1 MKNYL
6 LISKFALN
14 ITHLKM
20 IYVMNSNLV
29 LPKFKA
35 AKHSTM
41 ELSESTLNKIKIL
54 KSKYA
59 SIGQDLDSYLD
70 GLIYANPL
78 TYWDYIEVDA
88 LLSLQKP
95 KTDFPDEKIFIV
107 YHQITELY
115 FSLISH
121 EIEQICKNGKNISD
135 IGEHLGWNESLNADF
150 FIARLKR
157 VNKYFEALTNSFDIM
172 RFGMEREQFTK
183 FRMSLL
189 SASGFQAASYRYIE
203 IASTDLKYLV
213 HEIDRGRLMDAD
225 IHEQLDNIYWR
236 RGAVVE
242 ATGAK
247 TLTLADFE
255 AKYLEK
261 FHEFADEYQP
271 MNIWKKF
278 KALSEEDQGKPELV
292 KEMREL
298 DVNVNINWP
307 LVHYRTAAH
316 YLAQKNSKEDAAES
330 KGTGGTNW
338 QNYLPPHHQKR
349 VFYPELWSKQ
359 ELNEWGKDWVEKV
372 FANSLKM
379 DNVIP

>member
-1 MKNYL
+1 
-6 LISKFALN
+6 
-14 ITHLKM
+14 
-20 IYVMNSNLV
+20 
-29 LPKFKA
+29 
-35 AKHSTM
+35 M
-41 ELSESTLNKIKIL
+41 ELSEATLNRIKIL
-54 KSKYA
+54 KEKYA

-135 IGEHLGWNESLNADF
+135 IGEDLGWNEDLDPKF
-150 FIARLKR
+150 FIDRLKR
-157 VNKYFEALTNSFDIM
+157 INKYFEALTHSFDIM

-189 SASGFQAASYRYIE
+189 SASGFQTASYRFIE

-213 HEIDRGRLMDAD
+213 HESKREALMDAD
-225 IHEQLDNIYWR
+225 IHEQLNNIYWR

-255 AKYLEK
+255 AKYLEE
-261 FHEFADEYQP
+261 FHEFADKYQP
-271 MNIWKKF
+271 MNIWRKYQ
-278 KALSEEDQGKPELV
+278 ALSAEDQKNEILIKEL
-292 KEMREL
+292 REL

-307 LVHYRTAAH
+307 LVHFRTAAH
-316 YLAQKNSKEDAAES
+316 YLAQQGKES

-338 QNYLPPHHQKR
+338 QNYLPPHFQKR
-349 VFYPELWSKQ
+349 VFYPELWSEK
-359 ELNEWGKDWVEKV
+359 ELNEWGKSWVDEV
-372 FANSLKM
+372 FADHLKTEGKL
-379 DNVIP
+379 PG

>member
-1 MKNYL
+1 
-6 LISKFALN
+6 
-14 ITHLKM
+14 
-20 IYVMNSNLV
+20 
-29 LPKFKA
+29 
-35 AKHSTM
+35 M
-41 ELSESTLNKIKIL
+41 ELSEATLGKIKIL
-54 KSKYA
+54 KEKYA
-59 SIGQDLDSYLD
+59 SMGQDLDSYLD

-121 EIEQICKNGKNISD
+121 EIEQICKNGKSISE
-135 IGEHLGWNESLNADF
+135 IGKDQGWNESLDPKF

-157 VNKYFEALTNSFDIM
+157 INKYFEALTNSFDIM

-189 SASGFQAASYRYIE
+189 SASGFQTASYRYIE

-213 HEIDRGRLMDAD
+213 YEDQREDLFNSD
-225 IHEQLDNIYWR
+225 IHTQLDNIYWR
-236 RGAVVE
+236 RGAIVE
-242 ATGAK
+242 DTGEK
-247 TLTLADFE
+247 TLTLRDFE
-255 AKYLEK
+255 DKYLEK

-271 MNIWKKF
+271 MNIWKKYQ
-278 KALSEEDQGKPELV
+278 ALTEAQRNNPDLI

-307 LVHYRTAAH
+307 LVHFRTAAA
-316 YLAQKNSKEDAAES
+316 YLATGKGDE

-338 QNYLPPHHQKR
+338 QKYLPPHFQR
-349 VFYPELWSKQ
+349 RIFYPDLWSQK
-359 ELNEWGKDWVEKV
+359 ELDEWGKFWVETV
-372 FANSLKM
+372 FADHLTTESKL
-379 DNVIP
+379 PG

>member
-1 MKNYL
+1 MD
-6 LISKFALN
+6 
-14 ITHLKM
+14 
-20 IYVMNSNLV
+20 
-29 LPKFKA
+29 
-35 AKHSTM
+35 
-41 ELSESTLNKIKIL
+41 LSDETLERIKIL
-54 KSKYA
+54 KKKYT
-59 SIGQDLDSYLD
+59 SIGQDLDAYLD

-78 TYWDYIEVDA
+78 TYWDYIEVDT

-121 EIEQICKNGKNISD
+121 EIEQICKNGKNVSE
-135 IGEHLGWNESLNADF
+135 IGADLGWCEELNPSF
-150 FIARLKR
+150 FIDRLKR
-157 VNKYFEALTNSFDIM
+157 INKYFEALTYSFDIM

-213 HEIDRGRLMDAD
+213 HESLRDQLMESD
-225 IHEQLDNIYWR
+225 IHTQLDNIYWR

-242 ATGAK
+242 STGDK
-247 TLTLADFE
+247 TLTLVDFE
-255 AKYLEK
+255 SKYLVK
-261 FHEFADEYQP
+261 FHDFAELYQP
-271 MNIWKKF
+271 MNLWKKYQ
-278 KALSEEDQGKPELV
+278 ALSSEAKANPALI

-307 LVHYRTAAH
+307 LVHFRTAAQ
-316 YLAQKNSKEDAAES
+316 YLAQKGGES

-338 QNYLPPHHQKR
+338 QNYLPPHFQKR
-349 VFYPELWSKQ
+349 VFYPELWSQQ
-359 ELNEWGKDWVEKV
+359 ELNEWGKSWVDAV
-372 FANSLKM
+372 FSDHLKTE
-379 DNVIP
+379 NQIP

>member
-1 MKNYL
+1 
-6 LISKFALN
+6 
-14 ITHLKM
+14 
-20 IYVMNSNLV
+20 
-29 LPKFKA
+29 
-35 AKHSTM
+35 M
-41 ELSESTLNKIKIL
+41 ELSAATLEKIKTL
-54 KSKYA
+54 KEKYA

-70 GLIYANPL
+70 GLIFANPL

-121 EIEQICKNGKNISD
+121 EIEQVCKNGKNISD
-135 IGEHLGWNESLNADF
+135 IGEDLGWFEKLDPTF
-150 FIARLKR
+150 FIDRLKR
-157 VNKYFEALTNSFDIM
+157 INKYFEALTGSFDIM
-172 RFGMEREQFTK
+172 RFGMEREQFNK

-203 IASTDLKYLV
+203 IASTDLKFLV
-213 HEIDRGRLMDAD
+213 HESMRKELANSD

-242 ATGAK
+242 GTGEK
-247 TLTLADFE
+247 TLTLVDFE
-255 AKYLEK
+255 AKYLDK
-261 FHEFADEYQP
+261 FHKFAEQYQP
-271 MNIWKKF
+271 INIWKKF
-278 KALSEEDQGKPELV
+278 KSLSEEGQANSDLI
-292 KEMREL
+292 KEMREF

-316 YLAQKNSKEDAAES
+316 YLAQKGSES

-338 QNYLPPHHQKR
+338 QNYLPPHFQSR
-349 VFYPELWSKQ
+349 VFFPELWSVQ
-359 ELNEWGKDWVEKV
+359 ELEDWGKSWVEEV
-372 FANSLKM
+372 FATSLKTEV
-379 DNVIP
+379 NIPKKL

>member
-1 MKNYL
+1 ME
-6 LISKFALN
+6 ISD
-14 ITHLKM
+14 
-20 IYVMNSNLV
+20 
-29 LPKFKA
+29 
-35 AKHSTM
+35 
-41 ELSESTLNKIKIL
+41 STLGKLKIL
-54 KSKYA
+54 KEKYT
-59 SIGQDLDSYLD
+59 SIGQDLDAYLD

-121 EIEQICKNGKNISD
+121 EIEQICKNGKNISE
-135 IGEHLGWNESLNADF
+135 IGQDLGWFDTLSVSF
-150 FIARLKR
+150 FIERLKR

-189 SASGFQAASYRYIE
+189 SASGFQTASYRYIE

-213 HEIDRGRLMDAD
+213 YETERQALMDAD
-225 IHEQLDNIYWR
+225 IHQQLNNIYWR

-247 TLTLADFE
+247 TLTLVDFE
-255 AKYLEK
+255 AKYMEK
-261 FHEFADEYQP
+261 FHEFADQYQP
-271 MNIWKKF
+271 MNLWKKYQ
-278 KALSEEDQGKPELV
+278 ALSVADQKNPDLIKEL
-292 KEMREL
+292 REL

-316 YLAQKNSKEDAAES
+316 YLAQKGGES

-338 QNYLPPHHQKR
+338 QNYLPPHFQKR
-349 VFYPELWSKQ
+349 IFYPPLWSEQ
-359 ELNEWGKDWVEKV
+359 ELAEWGKVWVDQV
-372 FANSLKM
+372 FSDHLKTE
-379 DNVIP
+379 NTIPG

>member
-1 MKNYL
+1 
-6 LISKFALN
+6 
-14 ITHLKM
+14 
-20 IYVMNSNLV
+20 MNSNLV

-135 IGEHLGWNESLNADF
+135 IGENLGWNESLNTDF

-172 RFGMEREQFTK
+172 RFGMEREQFAK

-213 HEIDRGRLMDAD
+213 HEIDRGRLMDAE

-278 KALSEEDQGKPELV
+278 KALSEEDQAKPELV

-338 QNYLPPHHQKR
+338 QNYLPPHHQNR

-372 FANSLKM
+372 FANSLKTG
-379 DNVIP
+379 NVIP